1 MKNKITTTILY
12 LIFATSMTILLGS
25 LSSCSQNKKSV
36 EARSNKNEQKINS
49 QYLCNQK
56 YTNLKRMKNYE

>member
-36 EARSNKNEQKINS
+36 EARSSEIEQRINN
-49 QYLCNQK
+49 QYLSQQIIK
-56 YTNLKRMKNYE
+56 